1 MGPIP
6 SNSLSISGK
15 PAWWFEEIVQ
25 EKHVLQ
31 SERVERAEARVVVHI
46 EEDEERFRRCRQLK
60 VQLELEAQERKDL
73 LEQVKRM
80 EETER
85 TRCIINIKS
94 TVTSIPSKY

>member
-1 MGPIP
+1 MRPIP
-6 SNSLSISGK
+6 TNDHSNSGK

-31 SERVERAEARVVVHI
+31 SERRERAEARVVVHI
-46 EEDEERFRRCRQLK
+46 EEDEERSRRCRQLK
-60 VQLELEAQERKDL
+60 VQLELEALERKDL

-85 TRCIINIKS
+85 SRYHLS
-94 TVTSIPSKY
+94 YEV